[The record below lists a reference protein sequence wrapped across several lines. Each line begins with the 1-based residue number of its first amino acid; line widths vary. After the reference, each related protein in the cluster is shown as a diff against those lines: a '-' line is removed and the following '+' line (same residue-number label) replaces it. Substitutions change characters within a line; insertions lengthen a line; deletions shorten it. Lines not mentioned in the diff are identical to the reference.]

1 MEGILS
7 VPAMRILYVTQWF
20 DPEPMIKGVNFVKA
34 LIERGHEVEVVTGFP
49 NYPIGKLY
57 PGYRIALHKSDT
69 VDGVA
74 INRVA
79 LYPSHDRSS
88 VGRILNYA
96 SFFVSAAYFAA
107 FRAKRFDVIYA
118 YPPITVGLAAA
129 FAGWVRRRPFVLDIQ
144 DLWPD
149 SVTSSGMPGVKR
161 IEWAVKLLCN
171 IAYRRATKIIAQSKG
186 IAARL
191 IERGVAPEKVAVI
204 YNWADEAAAAPAGLC
219 DLTRYGL
226 TGRFNIVFGGNL
238 GQAQGL
244 EALVR
249 AAHIAGA
256 EVPHLQLLLVGDG
269 VEAGRL
275 RALVDE
281 LNIRNVRIEPS
292 VPRNKIGDIFAA
304 ADILALHLRN
314 DPLFEITIP
323 QKTQFYLAMGKPVL
337 VGVKGEAAKFV
348 IDEGAGLAVE
358 PANVTQIAAAMVRL
372 ARMPSEELDEMGRRG
387 REAYKR
393 YFSFSAAVAATER
406 VLESAADRKAQ

>member
-1 MEGILS
+1 
-7 VPAMRILYVTQWF
+7 
-20 DPEPMIKGVNFVKA
+20 
-34 LIERGHEVEVVTGFP
+34 
-49 NYPIGKLY
+49 
-57 PGYRIALHKSDT
+57 
-69 VDGVA
+69 
-74 INRVA
+74 
-79 LYPSHDRSS
+79 
-88 VGRILNYA
+88 
-96 SFFVSAAYFAA
+96 
-107 FRAKRFDVIYA
+107 
-118 YPPITVGLAAA
+118 
-129 FAGWVRRRPFVLDIQ
+129 
-144 DLWPD
+144 
-149 SVTSSGMPGVKR
+149 
-161 IEWAVKLLCN
+161 
-171 IAYRRATKIIAQSKG
+171 
-186 IAARL
+186 
-191 IERGVAPEKVAVI
+191 VAPEKVAVI

-393 YFSFSAAVAATER
+393 HFSFSAAVAATER